1 MRIAQY
7 QLVTAVLVP
16 AFAALAP
23 APAVHAADGLTGVS
37 SVRALADDRTLG
49 ASQESTISRFAEEAA
64 RALSARNPSED
75 HLEAVRADLMAPLSG
90 ECTPAFARAYGARLL
105 EAFGEYD
112 DDARTPQQQMV
123 AFSVLA
129 ATGSSATLLDLAE
142 RILDLD
148 ADTAAWKSMAMCQTL
163 SKGITKATTL
173 DLAER
178 NRSDLARMLGRIA
191 PRVSP
196 SANRH
201 VMEGFVVLGGGE
213 SEDIARRWADAL
225 KSLAG
230 RETLAAED
238 LLCMEGATV
247 KLRSVLLNPANRE
260 TRDAREAAAKALA
273 PALLTFHARAADL
286 LESEDTGNDRL
297 RAHLGRV
304 DQVLPFLGTRGIS
317 LGALWDAKDA
327 KGLRGVSSN

>member
-1 MRIAQY
+1 MYKRQ
-7 QLVTAVLVP
+7 
-16 AFAALAP
+16 
-23 APAVHAADGLTGVS
+23 
-37 SVRALADDRTLG
+37 
-49 ASQESTISRFAEEAA
+49 
-64 RALSARNPSED
+64 
-75 HLEAVRADLMAPLSG
+75 
-90 ECTPAFARAYGARLL
+90 
-105 EAFGEYD
+105 
-112 DDARTPQQQMV
+112 
-123 AFSVLA
+123 
-129 ATGSSATLLDLAE
+129 
-142 RILDLD
+142 
-148 ADTAAWKSMAMCQTL
+148 
-163 SKGITKATTL
+163 
-173 DLAER
+173 
-178 NRSDLARMLGRIA
+178 
-191 PRVSP
+191 
-196 SANRH
+196 
-201 VMEGFVVLGGGE
+201 VVLGAGE

-230 RETLAAED
+230 RETLASED

-247 KLRSVLLNPANRE
+247 NLRSVLLNPANRE

>member
-7 QLVTAVLVP
+7 KLVTAVFVP

-23 APAVHAADGLTGVS
+23 TPAVHAADGLTGVS
-37 SVRALADDRTLG
+37 SVRALADDRTMG
-49 ASQESTISRFAEEAA
+49 ASQEATITRFAEEAG

-75 HLEAVRADLMAPLSG
+75 HLEAVRADLMTPLSG
-90 ECTPAFARAYGARLL
+90 ECTPAFARTYGARLL

-112 DDARTPQQQMV
+112 DDNRTPQQQMI

-129 ATGSSATLLDLAE
+129 ATGSSASLLDLAE
-142 RILDLD
+142 RVTNQD
-148 ADTAAWKSMAMCQTL
+148 ADTPAWKSMAMCQTL
-163 SKGITKATTL
+163 SQGIAKATTL

-178 NRSDLARMLGRIA
+178 NRSDLARELGRIA
-191 PRVSP
+191 SRVSP

-213 SEDIARRWADAL
+213 SENIARRWADVL
-225 KSLAG
+225 QSLAS
-230 RETLAAED
+230 RETVPVED

-247 KLRSVLLNPANRE
+247 KLRSVLLNLANRE

-273 PALLTFHARAADL
+273 PALLAFHARAADHL
-286 LESEDTGNDRL
+286 GGDGPEIDRL

-304 DQVLPFLGTRGIS
+304 DQVLPFLGTRGVS

-327 KGLRGVSSN
+327 DGLRAVSSN